1 MVFAASMKISQ
12 SLGPPSLPFNHLI
25 RSSHLT
31 ALIKCARIIFSPTSP
46 ISRHS
51 LLYLVMKSS
60 TLSWSFLH
68 MFRQSAGSLVC
79 LRC

>member
-1 MVFAASMKISQ
+1 MKVSQ
-12 SLGPPSLPFNHLI
+12 SLGPPSLSFTRLI

-31 ALIKCARIIFSPTSP
+31 ALMNGARIIFSPTSP

-51 LLYLVMKSS
+51 LLYRVMKSS
-60 TLSWSFLH
+60 TLSWSRRHIFK
-68 MFRQSAGSLVC
+68 QSAESLVC